1 MNNNSSNES
10 INLEY
15 ISLISFVND
24 DNSLDLKISNK
35 KPLEEIESNI
45 FSIYK
50 ENKNE
55 KIIEFNDYNNYSSF
69 LYSPKMCTEIVDDK
83 ISIKRDSIDK
93 RSTNSNYMHAIS
105 NPMRG
110 GNSNGIIIAVN
121 QNKKSKNILYRK
133 DGYYK
138 HFKVIFGRYLKNRV
152 NKLKNIC
159 FPNYSKNNFS
169 TPNYKYIGN
178 PKEKDN
184 YYFLSFTIKDILI
197 YGKEKKNQNRQYN
210 NLLLIN
216 YIEKNKEKAKD
227 KNIYEKLIL
236 FLNDKLENVFIDFY
250 NDKNEFERINN
261 DKNCIFFDKYF
272 KKEMGFSLLEKNG
285 FLKAIKRKIVK

>member
-35 KPLEEIESNI
+35 KPLEEIESNV

-121 QNKKSKNILYRK
+121 QNKKSKNI
-133 DGYYK
+133 
-138 HFKVIFGRYLKNRV
+138 FIISILK
-152 NKLKNIC
+152 L
-159 FPNYSKNNFS
+159 
-169 TPNYKYIGN
+169 
-178 PKEKDN
+178 
-184 YYFLSFTIKDILI
+184 FLVDIL
-197 YGKEKKNQNRQYN
+197 K
-210 NLLLIN
+210 
-216 YIEKNKEKAKD
+216 IE
-227 KNIYEKLIL
+227 
-236 FLNDKLENVFIDFY
+236 
-250 NDKNEFERINN
+250 
-261 DKNCIFFDKYF
+261 
-272 KKEMGFSLLEKNG
+272 
-285 FLKAIKRKIVK
+285 